1 MSVEADFFKAT
12 DFQGGN
18 SEVEWSLFS
27 GGTVDD
33 AFWAVSVV
41 AQGTNNAVELHSYT
55 DCQRRWGEEDALL
68 YREEHHRQPHELY
81 EGCSQDSQFLGGN
94 QDEATRSI

>member
-1 MSVEADFFKAT
+1 MSVEADFFQAT

-18 SEVEWSLFS
+18 SEVEWSLFG

-41 AQGTNNAVELHSYT
+41 AQGTNNAVELTRIRTVS
-55 DCQRRWGEEDALL
+55 DA
-68 YREEHHRQPHELY
+68 
-81 EGCSQDSQFLGGN
+81 GGKRTLFFTVKN
-94 QDEATRSI
+94 TTANPTNFTRVAVRIPNF